1 RNGTGADGQ
10 RDNAE
15 ASGSESAAGGNSPV
29 GFRIPAR
36 RLTGSCPAPRQNCC
50 AEGGGKDGAL
60 VRQHGCGGRDQVG
73 GRWRARDDEGVG
85 GLDPPSY
92 PVSPDRGVN
101 TDQETRG
108 GEDEAEEA
116 PSIAG
121 DGMWD
126 EAAQQYCIVARRWYR
141 RGEQVMLCYGRYTN
155 LELLEHYG
163 FVLQYNPHDTALLDP
178 ALLPVPSAARTSA
191 GSPCL
196 TPADCFLH
204 ANGQPSWQLLHFLRY
219 CAASPAERRSAGHRM
234 AAGAAVSQQGDRRA
248 LQWLHV
254 ACSRQLD
261 ALPTTLSDDLQ
272 LRRQLQFQQDV
283 QNQQQEQEQQEEQQQ
298 ELQRCHRP
306 GQQQQ
311 LSQATSREQGPQH
324 QGQIPELQDSP
335 QSHRPTGRTIRVS
348 EEAAAAAATG
358 PASKQ
363 VAPAAPA
370 PLVTR
375 VALSDGLTC
384 TGLALQWRIQQKE
397 ILLRALRCAEGVLG
411 LEGVSGAARASG
423 RGAVVGKDLSSLM
436 QRQRQRRPDDVPR
449 L

>member
-1 RNGTGADGQ
+1 GADGQ

-15 ASGSESAAGGNSPV
+15 APGSDSAAGGNSPISS
-29 GFRIPAR
+29 RITAPL
-36 RLTGSCPAPRQNCC
+36 LTGSCSAPRQSCC
-50 AEGGGKDGAL
+50 ADGGDESRDEDGAH

-73 GRWRARDDEGVG
+73 GRWRAGDDEGVD
-85 GLDPPSY
+85 GLDSSSY
-92 PVSPDRGVN
+92 SLSVDGAVN
-101 TDQETRG
+101 MTQETGG
-108 GEDEAEEA
+108 GEDQPEEA

-126 EAAQQYCIVARRWYR
+126 EAAQQYCIVARRRYR

-163 FVLQYNPHDTALLDP
+163 FVLPYNPHNTALLDP
-178 ALLPVPSAARTSA
+178 ALLPVPSAARNSA

-234 AAGAAVSQQGDRRA
+234 AAGEAATQQGDRRA
-248 LQWLHV
+248 LHWLHV

-261 ALPTTLSDDLQ
+261 ALPTALSDDLELQ
-272 LRRQLQFQQDV
+272 RQLQFQQGM
-283 QNQQQEQEQQEEQQQ
+283 QREHQQQERQQ
-298 ELQRCHRP
+298 ELQRWHQP

-311 LSQATSREQGPQH
+311 LPQAPSQEQGPQH
-324 QGQIPELQDSP
+324 QGQAPELQESP
-335 QSHRPTGRTIRVS
+335 QSVRPTERTIRVN
-348 EEAAAAAATG
+348 EEAAAA
-358 PASKQ
+358 PAIQLDTRQ
-363 VAPAAPA
+363 VSPAAPT

-397 ILLRALRCAEGVLG
+397 ILLHALRCAEDVLG
-411 LEGVSGAARASG
+411 LEGVSGAAGASE
-423 RGAVVGKDLSSLM
+423 RGAVVGKDLNSLI

-449 L
+449 